1 MITYTGLPDEK
12 KALPPHPH
20 LDQHAADPFNP
31 PEYDSLSIP
40 HDPIHPQTFPRTRPS
55 GPSELPYTYVH
66 GNVPPSGYL
75 ASPAPTGTV
84 MRESQ
89 SQSQSWPASSTLSVS
104 TVPDGPSRSASQ
116 PQFRAHSPSEPE
128 PSRTLRRVRSSEVPN
143 SPKKP
148 STDRVSSKK
157 STSKKSKSRS
167 KTDSESESKS
177 EGRGSGS
184 KMAHAFS
191 AGLLA
196 IVVPP
201 LAVAGAAVAASG
213 FIVYGTGKL
222 LEGIGRG
229 ISVGPEKA
237 WEAYERT
244 RNARRIRRAFGQ
256 GEKSDSV
263 ENSTKKAETE
273 SEEERP

>member
-20 LDQHAADPFNP
+20 LNQDADPFNP

-40 HDPIHPQTFPRTRPS
+40 HDPIHPQTFPRMRPS
-55 GPSELPYTYVH
+55 GPSELPYSYVH
-66 GNVPPSGYL
+66 GNASPSGYL

-89 SQSQSWPASSTLSVS
+89 SPSWPTSSTLSVS
-104 TVPDGPSRSASQ
+104 TVPDGPSRSA
-116 PQFRAHSPSEPE
+116 QFRAHSPSQPE
-128 PSRTLRRVRSSEVPN
+128 PSRTLRKIRSSEALN
-143 SPKKP
+143 SPKQP

-157 STSKKSKSRS
+157 SPSKKSKSRS
-167 KTDSESESKS
+167 KTNSESESDP
-177 EGRGSGS
+177 EGKGSGS

-201 LAVAGAAVAASG
+201 LAVAGAAIAASG

-237 WEAYERT
+237 WEAYGRT
-244 RNARRIRRAFGQ
+244 RNARRMRRAFGR
-256 GEKSDSV
+256 GEKSDWV
-263 ENSTKKAETE
+263 QNSSEKAGTE